1 MKIIPIFAEKLY
13 AFQYAG
19 EVANEYDRLMDLW
32 SDNTYL
38 RQYAKDNNI
47 IEVRGFVNEIS
58 ADAAYIQD
66 LMEKTTKSNAS
77 FEDFFMPLN
86 DLETGTR
93 VLLSLRKG
101 KRYKL
106 RIYAIKVDINL
117 LIITGGA
124 IKLVHKMKEHKD
136 TIKEKNKLEAAKA
149 YFKRKDVFDND
160 SFYELINEDY
170 ED

>member
-1 MKIIPIFAEKLY
+1 MKIVPIFAEKLY

-47 IEVRGFVNEIS
+47 IEIRGFVNEIS

-106 RIYAIKVDINL
+106 RIYAIKVDNNL
-117 LIITGGA
+117 LIIT
-124 IKLVHKMKEHKD
+124 IKLR
-136 TIKEKNKLEAAKA
+136 
-149 YFKRKDVFDND
+149 F
-160 SFYELINEDY
+160 
-170 ED
+170 